1 MKSAIPRI
9 MILMDSAR
17 GYNRAMMRGMAH
29 YVHTAG
35 PIQFFHTPPFWE
47 RWDHYSLV
55 EFVQESKVD
64 GMILFEHD
72 DIAAL
77 LELNIPMVVTLY
89 KHRKIAKVINLVTD
103 HRAIGRVAAEHLFQ
117 SGFRQF
123 AFCGYHDMFWSND
136 RLAGFKER
144 LREEGF
150 VPDVYAGQSIS
161 PSDDKISLLNW
172 LNKLPLPTGIMAC
185 TDERGR
191 ELVELC
197 VSCGIRVPD
206 GIGVI
211 GVDDDELLCN
221 LAPVPLSSVA
231 NTAEQC
237 GFEAVKRI
245 VQLLEHRKGT
255 SLKPD
260 IVVEPSGCVG
270 RLSTDF
276 INTEDMTLAKAVR
289 FIREH
294 AREPAGVADVAQ
306 ACGLSRRVLE
316 KRFRK
321 NLGTSIYAEI
331 RRVRVDLFARLLL
344 ESNRTVAE
352 ISEQLRFES
361 LEHVSRYFKAQTGMT
376 PREYRLRYGCG

>member
-1 MKSAIPRI
+1 
-9 MILMDSAR
+9 MDPAR
-17 GYNRAMMRGMAH
+17 GYDRALMRGMAH

-35 PIQFFHTPPFWE
+35 PVQFFQPPPFWE
-47 RWDHYSLV
+47 RRDRYSL
-55 EFVQESKVD
+55 FDFARESKVD
-64 GMILFEHD
+64 GMILLERED
-72 DIAAL
+72 MDAL
-77 LELNIPMVVTLY
+77 LELKIPMVVSPY
-89 KHRKIAKVINLVTD
+89 NRRKIAKVINLVTN
-103 HRAIGRVAAEHLFQ
+103 HRAVGRVAAEHLLQ

-123 AFCGYHDMFWSND
+123 AFCGYQDMFWSND

-150 VPDVYAGQSIS
+150 VPDVYAGKASS
-161 PSDDKISLLNW
+161 PSDEKIRLLIW

-185 TDERGR
+185 ADERGR

-197 VSCGIRVPD
+197 VSSGIRVPD

-211 GVDDDELLCN
+211 GVDDDELLCD

-245 VQLLEHRKGT
+245 IQLLERRKGA

-260 IVVEPSGCVG
+260 IVVEPSGCAG

-276 INTEDMTLAKAVR
+276 INTEDLALAKAVR

-321 NLGTSIYAEI
+321 NLGISIYAEI

-352 ISEQLRFES
+352 ISEQLRFEGI
-361 LEHVSRYFKAQTGMT
+361 EHVSRYFKAQTGMT
-376 PREYRLRYGCG
+376 PREYRLRYGRN